1 MGHYRSINRN
11 QQLIHAITGMNLKS
25 TTLSEGSQIQR
36 PHVVQF
42 HLYKIPRKDK
52 IKVTKW
58 NKHYKAQ
65 EKRED

>member
-1 MGHYRSINRN
+1 
-11 QQLIHAITGMNLKS
+11 MNLKS